1 MSNEAIGNAIMSTNC
16 IKYDEFLCRKCN
28 YISAYFMEFIPIMMY
43 FVLHFSQLSEGSL
56 DENSVV
62 DGSRITLL
70 PRAETGLLVRYNS
83 SCLMFRR

>member
-1 MSNEAIGNAIMSTNC
+1 MSNDVIGKAISSNKC
-16 IKYDEFLCRKCN
+16 IKYDDLI
-28 YISAYFMEFIPIMMY
+28 YISTYVMEFIPIMVY

-70 PRAETGLLVRYNS
+70 PRAETGLLVRIN
-83 SCLMFRR
+83 L

>member
-1 MSNEAIGNAIMSTNC
+1 MKQLEKAILSSNC
-16 IKYDEFLCRKCN
+16 ITYDDFVL
-28 YISAYFMEFIPIMMY
+28 SAYFTELIPNMIY

-70 PRAETGLLVRYNS
+70 PRAETGLLVRFNFS
-83 SCLMFRR
+83 SLMFRR